1 MICHVISA
9 SLLTMWISD
18 DPLNHTAAD
27 NAEWLQRFKR
37 SVGILPATDGDGLPE
52 CTWTD
57 SPQRPKP
64 WSKTTAFPGASSAE
78 PAPFT
83 SAEPMQIDGE
93 PLPSLDF
100 GSIEAMDIQQMGRGA
115 VFASRDFED
124 KLVQFAV
131 SEVASSGRMPPEE
144 AIQARAKELSGF
156 EVWQTAPTPADD
168 PVLLE
173 KFKKLVVEKVTAVLG
188 GQDGASGG
196 TVQRIHAGATMSA
209 KDHTPERGQD
219 VIDPGLLPALN
230 TDQEVTTNIAS
241 PIVHV
246 AISEKRLE
254 EIIDEALRR

>member
-1 MICHVISA
+1 
-9 SLLTMWISD
+9 MWTSD

-27 NAEWLQRFKR
+27 NAEWLLRFKR
-37 SVGILPATDGDGLPE
+37 SVGILPAADGDGLPE
-52 CTWTD
+52 STWTD
-57 SPQRPKP
+57 SAGRSKS
-64 WSKTTAFPGASSAE
+64 WSKTASCPGTLSAG
-78 PAPFT
+78 PTPFMST
-83 SAEPMQIDGE
+83 EPMQIDGG

-100 GSIEAMDIQQMGRGA
+100 GSIEAMDIQQMERGT

-131 SEVASSGRMPPEE
+131 SEVASSGRMPPDE

-168 PVLLE
+168 PVLLD

-188 GQDGASGG
+188 DQDGASGG
-196 TVQRIHAGATMSA
+196 TVQRIYAGTTISA

-219 VIDPGLLPALN
+219 AIDPGLLPALN
-230 TDQEVTTNIAS
+230 SDPGLTTNTAS

-254 EIIDEALRR
+254 EIIGEALGK

>member
-1 MICHVISA
+1 
-9 SLLTMWISD
+9 MWTSD

-27 NAEWLQRFKR
+27 NAEWLLRFKR
-37 SVGILPATDGDGLPE
+37 SVGILPAADGDGLPE
-52 CTWTD
+52 DTWTD
-57 SPQRPKP
+57 SARRSNS
-64 WSKTTAFPGASSAE
+64 WSKTTSGPGTSSA
-78 PAPFT
+78 APTPFMST
-83 SAEPMQIDGE
+83 EAMQIDGG

-100 GSIEAMDIQQMGRGA
+100 GSIEAMDIQQMERGT

-131 SEVASSGRMPPEE
+131 SEVASSGRMPPDE

-168 PVLLE
+168 PVLLD

-188 GQDGASGG
+188 DQDGASGG
-196 TVQRIHAGATMSA
+196 TVQRIYAGTTISA

-219 VIDPGLLPALN
+219 AIDPGLLPALN
-230 TDQEVTTNIAS
+230 SDQGLTTNTAS

-254 EIIDEALRR
+254 EIIDEALGK